1 MCKHTK
7 WQSFICVGL
16 ETDLGSLHALSSGDL
31 SGRLRLLRGTKG
43 LWPIDELSAVLVL
56 AILGQAVA
64 GLALRGIYADGAHW
78 VTQVTAL
85 HRFVIFQPARW
96 TINFLFE
103 LPIVTTIKLHG
114 ISTPQSAAL
123 IFSLTTNMLPGFI
136 ILSCRYAL
144 PAEERQFFVFPAF
157 AYFGGIL
164 AAQFASVTEG
174 LVATAYIWFLFYL
187 ILFGQLSIWRL
198 GLIAALSIGSIRL
211 HEEMLFLG
219 PVLMAGVWLRWRDV
233 ITQSARIVFA
243 LAILMLL
250 AGTVIG
256 TYRVLF
262 PQELIQRGSLIH
274 DVLYLR
280 WLYVPGTGC
289 NSPAALAFVAGMA
302 ILTCMPNA
310 HSSRSLRSCC
320 IYRRHRSFLGEQI
333 DGAFGTIRRR
343 ILLPF
348 YRSF

>member
-56 AILGQAVA
+56 AILGQADA

-103 LPIVTTIKLHG
+103 LPIVTTIKLFG

-211 HEEMLFLG
+211 HEEMLF
-219 PVLMAGVWLRWRDV
+219 R
-233 ITQSARIVFA
+233 ARA
-243 LAILMLL
+243 DGRCL
-250 AGTVIG
+250 
-256 TYRVLF
+256 
-262 PQELIQRGSLIH
+262 
-274 DVLYLR
+274 
-280 WLYVPGTGC
+280 
-289 NSPAALAFVAGMA
+289 AALA
-302 ILTCMPNA
+302 
-310 HSSRSLRSCC
+310 
-320 IYRRHRSFLGEQI
+320 
-333 DGAFGTIRRR
+333 
-343 ILLPF
+343 
-348 YRSF
+348 